1 VISRVVSPSSGS
13 MLSQCTS
20 LEITSEIVVY
30 RLSLQKIVEYLR
42 LKVARLATPE
52 VLEVSRT
59 LTRGLAKDG
68 LMEDGKE
75 SLLNSKCCL
84 YGSVQPLTRLSVGR
98 IRAACD
104 LLAQY
109 LSTTTLAAL
118 LASYECVIFAR
129 ITIQRLTC
137 LPASPILTTI

>member
-1 VISRVVSPSSGS
+1 MSSQFTSP
-13 MLSQCTS
+13 
-20 LEITSEIVVY
+20 EITADIVVY

-52 VLEVSRT
+52 VVEVSRT

-75 SLLNSKCCL
+75 SLLESKCCQ
-84 YGSVQPLTRLSVGR
+84 YMQVQPLTTLSVGR

-109 LSTTTLAAL
+109 LSASTLAAL
-118 LASYECVIFAR
+118 FASYECVFSSLFLLKLPFND
-129 ITIQRLTC
+129 QRACQLHRT
-137 LPASPILTTI
+137 